1 MPDKNIELARNMS
14 VYPVNTGSWLDQLS
28 SDPPAIDFDVKYEI
42 VNYKGEVEGE
52 VEAHK
57 FYLSLASPV
66 FR

>member
-1 MPDKNIELARNMS
+1 MS
-14 VYPVNTGSWLDQLS
+14 VYPVNTSTWLDQLT

-42 VNYKGEVEGE
+42 MNYKGEVEGE

-57 FYLSLASPV
+57 IYLALASSV